1 MYLEKLTCVFGRNSY
16 FKCMKCTVSEKGQVT
31 IPKSLRE
38 SLGLKLGTILN
49 FHEENGKIVAEKVI
63 ATDPVSAWQ
72 GRCQIPNGASVKSYL
87 NTLRENPAA

>member
-1 MYLEKLTCVFGRNSY
+1 
-16 FKCMKCTVSEKGQVT
+16 MKCTVSEKGQVT

-63 ATDPVSAWQ
+63 DTDPVSAWQ
-72 GRCQIPNGASVKSYL
+72 GRCQIPNGASIKSYL